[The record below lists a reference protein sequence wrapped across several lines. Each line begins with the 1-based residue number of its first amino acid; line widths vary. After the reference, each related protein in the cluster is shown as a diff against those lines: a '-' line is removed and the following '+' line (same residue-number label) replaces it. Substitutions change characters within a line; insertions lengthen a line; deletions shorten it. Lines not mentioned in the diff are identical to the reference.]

1 MARIRQLFFVCGVLC
16 GITLSIARPAHA
28 QDFGVRG
35 GISANP
41 DQVFFGAHVESLP
54 IVDRVHLR
62 PNIELGFGD
71 DVTLFAVNLEAIY
84 KWPLT
89 APWTVYAGAGP
100 AINIVKAPGETDA
113 EAGINFL
120 GGLEHKKGWF
130 VEAKV
135 GAVESTDLKIM
146 FGYTFRR

>member
-1 MARIRQLFFVCGVLC
+1 MRRLFTAL
-16 GITLSIARPAHA
+16 ILSLAAATADA
-28 QDFGVRG
+28 QDFGIRG

-54 IVDRVHLR
+54 IIDRVHLR
-62 PNIELGFGD
+62 PNIEIGFGD
-71 DVTLFAVNLEAIY
+71 DLTFTALNLEAIY
-84 KWPLT
+84 KWPLQ

-100 AINIVKAPGETDA
+100 AINIVKTESETDA
-113 EAGINFL
+113 EAGFNFL
-120 GGLEHKKGWF
+120 GGLEHSKGWF

-135 GAVESTDLKIM
+135 GSVESTDLKIT